1 MNVITIIHLLCS
13 LLIFLAV
20 IVAIKNTLFT
30 SSNSKKENIKPESFS
45 KEFSLDLDILK
56 LLIIVTIFLFLPII
70 IRYKDLHSYATTDT
84 LLTILVIVGAVESIY
99 YLFKDKIHNL
109 RKHKIPF
116 KLAIA
121 TIISLISGMFM

>member
-1 MNVITIIHLLCS
+1 MDVITIIHLLCS

-20 IVAIKNTLFT
+20 IVVIKNAIFT
-30 SSNSKKENIKPESFS
+30 NSNSNKENVKPENFS
-45 KEFSLDLDILK
+45 KEFSLDLDIVK

-70 IRYKDLHSYATTDT
+70 IRYKDLYSYATTNT

-99 YLFKDKIHNL
+99 YLFKNKLHNL
-109 RKHKIPF
+109 RKYKLLF

>member
-1 MNVITIIHLLCS
+1 MDVITIILLLCS
-13 LLIFLAV
+13 LPIFLAV
-20 IVAIKNTLFT
+20 IVVIKNAIFT
-30 SSNSKKENIKPESFS
+30 NSNSKKENVKPENFS
-45 KEFSLDLDILK
+45 KEFSLDLDIVK

-70 IRYKDLHSYATTDT
+70 IRYKDLYSYATSDT

-99 YLFKDKIHNL
+99 YLFKDKLHNL
-109 RKHKIPF
+109 RKYKLLF